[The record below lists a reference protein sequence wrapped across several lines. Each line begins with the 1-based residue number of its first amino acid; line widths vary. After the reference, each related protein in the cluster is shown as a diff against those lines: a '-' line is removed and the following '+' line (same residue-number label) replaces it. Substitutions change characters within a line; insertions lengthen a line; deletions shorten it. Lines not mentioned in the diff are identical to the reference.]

1 MKQDTWVDTASGA
14 EYGTTG
20 ALGSPRAWLRRALDV
35 AFLDDTTFKETS
47 ITPHEISVAG
57 VWYKKPEGY
66 GIPVTG
72 EHRELF
78 RWFDIPSPQQM
89 HRPRNRVPLVPAI
102 GLCAAVPMDQVL
114 HWIRVYKD
122 HGAAYVWWHTPQNR
136 AVRARDVRPQR
147 RQLNHSQVYDMLDA
161 GMKPIDIG
169 RALNFPTP
177 NIDYVAKK
185 WRQGIALKDRPAFLD
200 KDRLF
205 EQSRAGVPVSELSRL
220 FGVSPAYIYNLLK
233 KAA

>member
-1 MKQDTWVDTASGA
+1 MKQDTWVDTTSLT

-57 VWYKKPEGY
+57 IWYKKPEGY

-72 EHRELF
+72 KHRELF
-78 RWFDIPSPQQM
+78 RWFAIPEAHKM
-89 HRPRNRVPLVPAI
+89 HRPRNKVPLVPAI
-102 GLCAAVPMDQVL
+102 GVCAAVPMDEVL
-114 HWIRVYKD
+114 HWVDVYRQ
-122 HGAAYVWWHTPQNR
+122 HGAAYVWWHVPQNR
-136 AVRARDVRPQR
+136 AVRTCDVKPQR
-147 RQLNHSQVYDMLDA
+147 RQLDHAKVYDMLDA

-169 RALNFPTP
+169 RTLNFPTP

-185 WRQGIALKDRPAFLD
+185 WRLGIPVKDRKAFVD
-200 KDRLF
+200 QEELF
-205 EQSRAGVPVSELSRL
+205 KLSRKGTPVSELSER
-220 FGVSPAYIYNLLK
+220 FNVSPAYIYNLLS